1 MRVSRQDPKNAK
13 VVVPASSFSSPL
25 GLRVLSEAGVTPI
38 RGVLGGAGGRRN
50 GWACGWKERN
60 RGGEMRVSRQDPKT
74 PRLRF
79 LPRHSLLLWVSGS

>member
-38 RGVLGGAGGRRN
+38 RDVVGGAGGRRN
-50 GWACGWKERN
+50 GWACAGQKRN
-60 RGGEMRVSRQDPKT
+60 RCGNAGLT
-74 PRLRF
+74 PRPQERKGAAA
-79 LPRHSLLLWVSGS
+79 PPNAR